1 MLYKK
6 EQPTKKKVSKLEIVR
21 YVVSAI
27 LLIAGIALIATK
39 PIKQTLMKQQSESTK
54 SELKALTPED
64 VKSAENSEASYDYDA
79 VHSISL
85 DTILAA
91 QQNKSKAPMIGEIA
105 IPDVGINLPV
115 VKGVSDDN
123 LLVGAA
129 TMKPEQKMGIGNY
142 TLASHYSDAYDE
154 TLLFAPLIR
163 ARAGMKIYLTDLSK
177 VYTYEITSVTLVE
190 PTAVEVLDETG
201 ENIITLVT
209 CNDMSATQ
217 RRIVRGK
224 LVSVQNASDVS
235 SDIASHF
242 EAEFKTY

>member
-1 MLYKK
+1 MLYRKERPVKK
-6 EQPTKKKVSKLEIVR
+6 TSKLEIAR
-21 YVVSAI
+21 YVVSVI
-27 LLIAGIALIATK
+27 LLIVGIALIATR
-39 PIKQTLMKQQSESTK
+39 PIKQAIMQHQSEQTK
-54 SELKALTPED
+54 SELKSLTPD
-64 VKSAENSEASYDYDA
+64 AIKSAENSDATYDYDA

-85 DTILAA
+85 ETILAA

-105 IPDVGINLPV
+105 IPDVGINLPI

-129 TMKPEQKMGIGNY
+129 TMKPGQEMGVGNY
-142 TLASHYSDAYDE
+142 TLASHYSDAYNE
-154 TLLFAPLIR
+154 TLLFAPLVR
-163 ARAGMKIYLTDLSK
+163 ASAGMKIYLTDLNK

-209 CNDMSATQ
+209 CNDLSATK

-224 LVSVQNASDVS
+224 LISVQNTSDVS
-235 SDIASHF
+235 PEVASHF

>member
-6 EQPTKKKVSKLEIVR
+6 ERPVKKTSKLEIVR
-21 YVVSAI
+21 YILSAI
-27 LLIAGIALIATK
+27 LLIAGIALLATQ
-39 PIKQTLMKQQSESTK
+39 PVKQMLMKQQSETTK
-54 SELKALTPED
+54 SELKNLTPEAI
-64 VKSAENSEASYDYDA
+64 KSAENSDASYDYDA
-79 VHSISL
+79 IHSISL

-105 IPDVGINLPV
+105 IPGVDINLPI

-129 TMKPEQKMGIGNY
+129 TMKPGQEMGVGNY
-142 TLASHYSDAYDE
+142 TLASHYSDAYNE
-154 TLLFAPLIR
+154 SLLFAPLIR
-163 ARAGMKIYLTDLSK
+163 AKEGMKIYLTDLSK
-177 VYTYEITSVTLVE
+177 VYTYEITSITLVE

-209 CNDMSATQ
+209 CNDMSATK

-235 SDIASHF
+235 SDVASYF

>member
-6 EQPTKKKVSKLEIVR
+6 ERPVKKTSKLEIVR
-21 YVVSAI
+21 YILSAI
-27 LLIAGIALIATK
+27 LLIAGIALLVTQ
-39 PIKQTLMKQQSESTK
+39 PVKQMLMKQQSETTK
-54 SELKALTPED
+54 SELKNLTPEEI
-64 VKSAENSEASYDYDA
+64 KSAENSDASYDYDA

-85 DTILAA
+85 ETILAA

-105 IPDVGINLPV
+105 IPDVDINLPI

-129 TMKPEQKMGIGNY
+129 TMKPGQEMGVGNY
-142 TLASHYSDAYDE
+142 TLASHYSDAYNE
-154 TLLFAPLIR
+154 SLLFAPLIR
-163 ARAGMKIYLTDLSK
+163 AKEGMKIYLTDLSK
-177 VYTYEITSVTLVE
+177 VYAYEITSVTLVE

-209 CNDMSATQ
+209 CNDMSATK

-224 LVSVQNASDVS
+224 LVSIQNASDVS
-235 SDIASHF
+235 SDVASYF
-242 EAEFKTY
+242 ESEFKTY

>member
-6 EQPTKKKVSKLEIVR
+6 EKIKNKTNKLEVTRYIV
-21 YVVSAI
+21 SFI
-27 LLIAGIALIATK
+27 LLIGGIALLAMQ
-39 PIKQTLMKQQSESTK
+39 PIKQLLMKQQSDTVK
-54 SELKALTPED
+54 TELKALTPDEI
-64 VKSAENSEASYDYDA
+64 KSAENSDASYDYDA
-79 VHSISL
+79 IHSISL

-91 QQNKSKAPMIGEIA
+91 QKNKSKAPMIGEIA
-105 IPDVGINLPV
+105 IPDIDLNLPI

-129 TMKPEQKMGIGNY
+129 TMKPGQEMGIGNY
-142 TLASHYSDAYDE
+142 SLASHYSDAYNE
-154 TLLFAPLIR
+154 TLLFAPLIK
-163 ARAGMKIYLTDLSK
+163 ASAGMKIYMTDLSK

-201 ENIITLVT
+201 ENIITLIT
-209 CNDMSATQ
+209 CNDMSATK

-224 LVSVQNASDVS
+224 LVSVQNSSDVS
-235 SDIASHF
+235 SDVASHF

>member
-6 EQPTKKKVSKLEIVR
+6 ERPVKKVSKLEIAR
-21 YVVSAI
+21 YVVSVC
-27 LLIAGIALIATK
+27 LLIVGIVLLVIQ
-39 PIKQTLMKQQSESTK
+39 PIKQTIMKQQSDTTK
-54 SELKALTPED
+54 SELKALTPDEIKD
-64 VKSAENSEASYDYDA
+64 AENADASYDYDA

-85 DTILAA
+85 ESILAA
-91 QQNKSKAPMIGEIA
+91 QQNKAKAPMIGEIA
-105 IPDVGINLPV
+105 IPDIGLNLPI

-129 TMKPEQKMGIGNY
+129 TMKPGQEMGVGNY
-142 TLASHYSDAYDE
+142 TLASHYSDAYNE

-163 ARAGMKIYLTDLSK
+163 AREGMKVYLTDLSK
-177 VYTYEITSVTLVE
+177 VYTYEITSITLVE

-209 CNDMSATQ
+209 CNDMSATK

-224 LVSVQNASDVS
+224 LISVQNTSDVS
-235 SDIASHF
+235 SDVASYF
-242 EAEFKTY
+242 ESDFKTY